1 MWSSMVVIGSVV
13 KRINDHVQFPV
24 VNFSTTGQHIVVIA
38 RVLTN
43 TFVLLTTILFIV
55 NIITPTLHEVLTN
68 TF

>member
-24 VNFSTTGQHIVVIA
+24 VNFSTTGQYIVVIA
-38 RVLTN
+38 RELTN